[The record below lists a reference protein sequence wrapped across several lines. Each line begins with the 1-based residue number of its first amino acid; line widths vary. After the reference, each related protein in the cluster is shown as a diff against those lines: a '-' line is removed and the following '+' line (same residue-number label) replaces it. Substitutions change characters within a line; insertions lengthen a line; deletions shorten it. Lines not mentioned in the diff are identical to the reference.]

1 MKLDI
6 QGFTKMH
13 KSNQKFSKWKI
24 FDAIENDERY
34 QLCARDRGVHDK
46 GVNAIAIIIYK
57 EPVREVAENVYLIKI
72 AYNEFDNERIRSD
85 KDNTV
90 VYYANIFGNL
100 TYMNVES
107 IINEVEEYTETDYCR
122 IGEYGESECNQTL
135 EMFSVVHY
143 IDGINKTHNT

>member
-13 KSNQKFSKWKI
+13 KSNQKFSKWTI

-72 AYNEFDNERIRSD
+72 AYNEFDNEIWKGYVRLSTIKNKSEFFISML
-85 KDNTV
+85 NT
-90 VYYANIFGNL
+90 I
-100 TYMNVES
+100 T
-107 IINEVEEYTETDYCR
+107 EYE
-122 IGEYGESECNQTL
+122 
-135 EMFSVVHY
+135 
-143 IDGINKTHNT
+143 NKNK